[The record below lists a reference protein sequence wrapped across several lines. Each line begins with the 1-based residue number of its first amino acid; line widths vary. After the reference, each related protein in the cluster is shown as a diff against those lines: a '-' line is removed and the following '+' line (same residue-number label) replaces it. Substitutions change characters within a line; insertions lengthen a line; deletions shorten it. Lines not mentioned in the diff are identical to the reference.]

1 LGRAGAI
8 PGIEYLVMP
17 NNKSGSISIEYNLYL
32 ILIIIILFLTC
43 VGLILTTIAADID
56 ALMLNISVSYS
67 IAGILIIRGVF
78 WRVGINSCHG
88 TFWALQ
94 LHCIKAAFWALSYQ
108 VFHAAGLS
116 FIADGIF

>member
-1 LGRAGAI
+1 
-8 PGIEYLVMP
+8 MP
-17 NNKSGSISIEYNLYL
+17 NNESGSISIEYNLYL
-32 ILIIIILFLTC
+32 ILLIIILFLTC
-43 VGLILTTIAADID
+43 VGLIHAAIAADVD
-56 ALMLNISVSYS
+56 AVMLNISISYS
-67 IAGILIIRGVF
+67 IAGILIVRRIF
-78 WRVGINSCHG
+78 WRMGINSCDG